1 MATPLVTRLAP
12 RVTLVAPGVT
22 AVGGSV
28 AYLAG
33 FCVVLYRLLW
43 VEKRGDASR
52 SIFFSVLFII
62 IDSLRALMLHV
73 VLFRFVGLQGP
84 HSTTTSL
91 RVRDGENLDLIGRD
105 NANNSNLLGLCNPY
119 AIDPWI
125 EKAREACKVL
135 YKVWCESDI

>member
-1 MATPLVTRLAP
+1 MRPV
-12 RVTLVAPGVT
+12 
-22 AVGGSV
+22 
-28 AYLAG
+28 
-33 FCVVLYRLLW
+33 
-43 VEKRGDASR
+43 D
-52 SIFFSVLFII
+52 FFSSVLFSI
-62 IDSLRALMLHV
+62 IDSLQALMLHV
-73 VLFRFVGLQGP
+73 VLFVGLHGP